1 MVSSYNN
8 TYHRSIGMTPTEASH
23 ISTLEEKW
31 KLFSKLYPE
40 KKKDKVI
47 FKKGDQVRVSKL
59 KKTFRKGYLAN
70 WSEEIFIIYRVF
82 NTTPS
87 LYQLI
92 DQNKEIIDGR
102 FYFYE
107 LQKV

>member
-1 MVSSYNN
+1 M
-8 TYHRSIGMTPTEASH
+8 
-23 ISTLEEKW
+23 
-31 KLFSKLYPE
+31 
-40 KKKDKVI
+40 
-47 FKKGDQVRVSKL
+47 RVSKL